1 MNNEKKK
8 RFPKKPPRFALWA
21 KMRNDSTLAS
31 RIAAQQLRYYNRSL
45 LFKRSLFRRSNCC
58 SSILGTSSFFVTS
71 APSIAIALSVLVVL
85 STSIDSVF
93 TPYQKWKHF
102 SRVADL
108 LFLWEAKR
116 QSDFDDYKDAVEIL
130 LDAEQHSIGDLSIC
144 PKQLAQHPN
153 RSNPEGPPSIERAIS
168 CHPELSIDLLPRRN
182 CGI

>member
-1 MNNEKKK
+1 MNDEKKK
-8 RFPKKPPRFALWA
+8 RFPKKPASLRPLGNDA
-21 KMRNDSTLAS
+21 NDSTLAS

-45 LFKRSLFRRSNCC
+45 LFKGLYFGVRIVAVA
-58 SSILGTSSFFVTS
+58 SSGLLPFFVTS

-93 TPYQKWKHF
+93 TPYQKWKHL

-130 LDAEQHSIGDLSIC
+130 LDAEQNSIGELVDLSQAINTVSRSAVT
-144 PKQLAQHPN
+144 PK
-153 RSNPEGPPSIERAIS
+153 GPPQSNEQ
-168 CHPELSIDLLPRRN
+168 
-182 CGI
+182 